1 MGGNEPVSKT
11 LLVLEVEA
19 WRATTEWFDLVGGVG

>member
-11 LLVLEVEA
+11 GTLKVEA
-19 WRATTEWFDLVGGVG
+19 WRATAEWFDLVGGVG